1 MSLIPASRPVY
12 AQAQRSGNRMFLRR
26 NRHLSK
32 EVFVKV
38 VATCLGLPM
47 IVLPA
52 VSGGRADSGEKAREV
67 TTSNEPVTV
76 LGVKLQLEKDS
87 PILEIVSTR
96 PVRPVITNTQ
106 DPRVLQID
114 LNNAQVSVRHKI
126 IAVQSPLISTIHLN
140 QMAGIPP
147 VVSILVHELKPLS
160 YTWDS
165 AGNRLTIRLHLE
177 SEEVRAKPPVVA
189 SLTRE
194 TATVAI
200 PVNSAKNAIF
210 ADRLVSGSSFSAG
223 FSTEKLR
230 LARGGEVHVCPG
242 TTVSVIHP
250 PNGGDLLLAMGVGAL
265 ETHYALENSV
275 DTILTPDFR
284 ILLRGPGE
292 FHYAIRA
299 DSHGNTCVRALPGNT
314 APVVVYESIGNG
326 QFEVVPSEQLIFH
339 GGHLSASDTA
349 FHSGKLTE
357 VETVIPDDCGC
368 PQPAP
373 VLLAELPATPVQSE
387 NSSPSVSSQPRVE
400 ATLTPITVRDV
411 VADPENGHSLPLNA
425 KEKPAEFEASFVFS
439 RREPSPPKL
448 VDLPLSSRQSPL
460 LETTV
465 VAPKLARETDQK
477 IHKGVFKKMAGF
489 FSRMF
494 R

>member
-1 MSLIPASRPVY
+1 MNLIPASRPVY
-12 AQAQRSGNRMFLRR
+12 AQAQRSGHRMFLRR

-32 EVFVKV
+32 EVLPT
-38 VATCLGLPM
+38 VATCLCLA
-47 IVLPA
+47 VLVLMN
-52 VSGGRADSGEKAREV
+52 VSGGRADSGEKARQV
-67 TTSNEPVTV
+67 MTSSEPVTV

-87 PILEIVSTR
+87 PILEIISTR

-114 LNNAQVSVRHKI
+114 LNNAQVSVRHKT
-126 IAVQSPLISTIHLN
+126 IAVQSPLISAIHLD

-160 YTWDS
+160 YTWDG
-165 AGNRLTIRLHLE
+165 AGNRLTIRLHIE
-177 SEEVRAKPPVVA
+177 SEEVRAKPPSVT
-189 SLTRE
+189 SLTPE
-194 TATVAI
+194 TETVAI
-200 PVNSAKNAIF
+200 PVNSAKNAVF

-242 TTVSVIHP
+242 TTVSLIHP
-250 PNGGDLLLAMGVGAL
+250 PNGGDLLLAIGVGAL

-339 GGHLSASDTA
+339 GGHLNASDTA

-373 VLLAELPATPVQSE
+373 VLLAEVPAMPVLSE
-387 NSSPSVSSQPRVE
+387 NNSSPSVSSQPRVE

-411 VADPENGHSLPLNA
+411 VADPENGHSPPLNA

-439 RREPSPPKL
+439 RRESSPPKL
-448 VDLPLSSRQSPL
+448 VDLPPSSRQGPFLDATVGAPTSPR
-460 LETTV
+460 V
-465 VAPKLARETDQK
+465 VEQK
-477 IHKGVFKKMAGF
+477 THKGVFRKMTGF

>member
-12 AQAQRSGNRMFLRR
+12 AQAQRSGGRIVLRR
-26 NRHLSK
+26 KAHLSK
-32 EVFVKV
+32 EFLLKL
-38 VATCLGLPM
+38 ATCLLLPM
-47 IVLPA
+47 LVLTA
-52 VSGGRADSGEKAREV
+52 VSGGRADSSEKGREV
-67 TTSNEPVTV
+67 VASNEPITV

-87 PILEIVSTR
+87 PILEIISTR
-96 PVRPVITNTQ
+96 PLRPLIANTQ
-106 DPRVLQID
+106 DLRVLQID
-114 LNNAQVSVRHKI
+114 LKNAQVSVRHKT
-126 IAVQSPLISTIHLN
+126 IAVQSPLISAIRLD
-140 QMAGIPP
+140 QQAGTPP

-160 YTWDS
+160 YTWDG
-165 AGNRLTIRLHLE
+165 AGNRLTIRLHME
-177 SEEVRAKPPVVA
+177 SEEVRTKPP
-189 SLTRE
+189 SITSITRE
-194 TATVAI
+194 PETVAI
-200 PVNSAKNAIF
+200 PVNSAKNAVF

-314 APVVVYESIGNG
+314 APVVVYESLGNG

-339 GGHLSASDTA
+339 GGHLNASDTA

-373 VLLAELPATPVQSE
+373 VLLAEAPAMPVQSE
-387 NSSPSVSSQPRVE
+387 NNGSPSVSSQPRVE

-411 VADPENGHSLPLNA
+411 VADPESGHSPTLSA

-439 RREPSPPKL
+439 KREPPPPRL
-448 VDLPLSSRQSPL
+448 ADLPLSSRQSPFL
-460 LETTV
+460 DTI
-465 VAPKLARETDQK
+465 VAAPTSPRVAEQK
-477 IHKGVFKKMAGF
+477 THKGVFRKMTGF